1 MSTIKFTVPNI
12 SCGHC
17 VNTIQMEVSDIE
29 GVASVEANEETKEVV
44 VNFDSPATEDVIFS
58 LLKEI
63 NYAPA

>member
-44 VNFDSPATEDVIFS
+44 ISFDLPATENAIFS

-63 NYAPA
+63 NYAPT